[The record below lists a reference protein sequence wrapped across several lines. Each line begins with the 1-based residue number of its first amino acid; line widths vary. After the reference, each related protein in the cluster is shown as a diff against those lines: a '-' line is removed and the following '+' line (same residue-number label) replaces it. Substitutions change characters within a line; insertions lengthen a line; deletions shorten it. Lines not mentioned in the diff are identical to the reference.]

1 MPASHLS
8 SMPLPTP
15 EIVSDTQCAADN
27 TAVELAVANY
37 LATHQVLA
45 LSIQDQQGL
54 WSAPVY
60 YAASS
65 GSRLIFLS
73 RLESRHAQAVL
84 QNPHVALS
92 IYTDSC
98 RWNKIQGLQGVG
110 SVRLLEQAE
119 LDLAKAQYLKRFNFI
134 LQDEKLLQS
143 MAKVSWFMLD
153 IEQLFWLDNQAGLG
167 QRIAINVNS
176 PEYQQAWNVHA

>member
-8 SMPLPTP
+8 PMPLPP
-15 EIVSDTQCAADN
+15 LEIVSDTQCAVKN
-27 TAVELAVANY
+27 TAIEFAVINY
-37 LATHQVLA
+37 LSAHQVLA
-45 LSIQDQQGL
+45 LSVHDQQGI

-65 GSRLIFLS
+65 GAQLIFLS

-84 QNPHVALS
+84 HNPTVALS

-98 RWNKIQGLQGVG
+98 QWNKIQGLQGVG
-110 SVRLLEQAE
+110 RVRLLEHAE
-119 LDLAKAQYLKRFNFI
+119 RKSAETQYLKRFNFI
-134 LQDEKLLQS
+134 LQNEKLLQS

-167 QRIAINVNS
+167 QRVAINVNS
-176 PEYQQAWNVHA
+176 PEYQQAWNEHV